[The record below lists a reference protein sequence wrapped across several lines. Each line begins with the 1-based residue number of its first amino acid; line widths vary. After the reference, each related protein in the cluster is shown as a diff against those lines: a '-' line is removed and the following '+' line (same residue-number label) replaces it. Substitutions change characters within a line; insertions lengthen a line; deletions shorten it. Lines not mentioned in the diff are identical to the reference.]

1 MSGKVGVQVMAE
13 VKKVTK
19 VKKSTN
25 TASTTNTSN
34 TASSTATKHYTE
46 DWLPV
51 KSIQNNCIVTKSN
64 QKVTGVKITPKNI
77 FILDIDSQNRVLTGL
92 KNFYNM
98 LDFEFWLVVADRPV
112 DLSVYSS
119 QLQLLYNE
127 TQNPVI
133 RKVISQDIEKGT
145 RFIRN
150 NIVDTEY
157 FFLFKEKDQDIIDKR
172 IRLMINGLATCGLNA
187 SQVSNEDL
195 RVILDNFLNGGAN
208 TEFGT
213 VMPL

>member
-1 MSGKVGVQVMAE
+1 MAQ
-13 VKKVTK
+13 VKKGSVNK
-19 VKKSTN
+19 AP
-25 TASTTNTSN
+25 ASKTSVQE
-34 TASSTATKHYTE
+34 SSKWTE

-51 KSIQNNCIVTKSN
+51 KSIQNNCIITRSN
-64 QKVTGVKITPKNI
+64 LKVTGVKITPRNI
-77 FILDIDSQNRVLTGL
+77 FILDMDSQNRVLTGL

-112 DLSVYSS
+112 DLSVYMS

-127 TQNPVI
+127 TQVPAI
-133 RKVISQDIEKGT
+133 RKLIAQDLEKGNN
-145 RFIRN
+145 FIRN

-157 FFLFKEKDQDIIDKR
+157 YFLFKDKDQDVIDKK

-187 SQVSNEDL
+187 SQVNNEDL
-195 RVILDNFLNGGAN
+195 RVILDNFLNGGVK

-213 VMPL
+213 VMSL